1 MNLLITWC
9 MIISAWKDMTSGE
22 TSIQYLPG
30 GHFYLKEADNQS
42 FLISYFS
49 KTLVWLANSRS
60 QVAIIGTLLYLIK
73 SRTIA
78 IKMCHIKINFILFS
92 PSYASPENPIHH
104 SVIFKMTCQSRI
116 FLCLSDKLNWN
127 LTKTDDWCKEKKPNC
142 AHVCWFSSRSS
153 KTLQQLNGWIC

>member
-1 MNLLITWC
+1 MHDNFSVEGHDFRRDIDPVSARGSLLPQR
-9 MIISAWKDMTSGE
+9 SRQSK
-22 TSIQYLPG
+22 LP
-30 GHFYLKEADNQS
+30 H
-42 FLISYFS
+42 LILFQ
-49 KTLVWLANSRS
+49 NSRLIGGS